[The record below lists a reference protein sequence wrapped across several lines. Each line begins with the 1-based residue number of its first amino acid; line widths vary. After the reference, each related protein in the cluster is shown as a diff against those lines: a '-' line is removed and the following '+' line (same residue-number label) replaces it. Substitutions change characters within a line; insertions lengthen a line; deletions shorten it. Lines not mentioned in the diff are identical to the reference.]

1 MSMGTILQGREQ
13 QYVASKDATTK
24 TWRVLD
30 TWSDSLRNL
39 KVDEEVPDDSPAV
52 TVLTEGAFIALVKEA
67 GRIGVLE
74 NANFGTGEAEL
85 ESIILDK
92 DQEILKLRDELM
104 KLKEETSKVV
114 QENTHT
120 EEYILKD
127 RAILAGHDLKEKA
140 MDNILKLVSLQDV
153 SNLGSEK

>member
-140 MDNILKLVSLQDV
+140 MENILKLVSIQDV
-153 SNLGSEK
+153 SNLSIE